1 MTTTVHDIALPAHDR
16 ASGRRLGFLWGG
28 IGALVPSILTFTL
41 VDHEVVAR
49 YVAGFAEGQTTYD
62 AVGYGV
68 RILVLFVLG
77 GFWAFLH
84 RSEREPMKLVQL
96 GMLAPAMIT
105 GMINAANLSEA
116 RHPGAD
122 TAFSL
127 ALIASAWAQ
136 EQPVAPPSPIDE
148 FVRGLLGRP

>member
-1 MTTTVHDIALPAHDR
+1 MTTAVHDIALAANDR
-16 ASGRRLGFLWGG
+16 APGRRLGFLWGG

-41 VDHEVVAR
+41 VDHDVVAR
-49 YVAGFAEGQTTYD
+49 YVAGFAEGRTTYD
-62 AVGYGV
+62 AIGYAV

-84 RSEREPMKLVQL
+84 KGEREPMKLVQL

-105 GMINAANLSEA
+105 GMINAANLSEE
-116 RHPGAD
+116 RNPGVES
-122 TAFSL
+122 AFSL
-127 ALIASAWAQ
+127 ALIAPAWAQ
-136 EQPVAPPSPIDE
+136 ERPDAPPSPIDE